1 MTDHNASLELDKGQK
16 LLQQL
21 VHFRTYAAT
30 KSDGFK
36 ETVTESIMR
45 TEQMHL
51 DKFPALAD
59 DINKA
64 FDQVYAGRAVPSM
77 RALDDETLIPTPRGF
92 KLIKDIVVGDEIFD
106 RQGNITKVL
115 KLHKFTDIPLYELQ
129 FSDYSKLTACAEHLW
144 HIRTNDDLRN
154 GKERVETT
162 QFISEHLYQSERPN
176 IRIKNTEA
184 VQYPKQELAVDPYI
198 LGLWLGNGYS
208 SGTQWASDVNDAKN
222 WTCAAY
228 EKAGYEVWKAG
239 TKNIYAW
246 NVADLKAD
254 LLKYDLIKNKHIPDI
269 YLISSIEQRYDLLAG
284 LIDTDGCVCSDTGR
298 ILFSNCNYR
307 LIEGIKQL
315 INSLGFTYTDT
326 CRLAHDNS
334 QDNWNVSFFGNKQC
348 SKMPRKRNKITERTS
363 IRTHYRRVT
372 ALTFLKNGNAT
383 CFEVDS
389 ADHSFLAGVN
399 YIPTH
404 NCLQFSGPAIHKEN
418 VRSFNC
424 SAHKVENYKTIADFF
439 YISMCGSGI
448 GFSIQKMHI
457 KHLPVVVYGDSSE
470 TFTIPDSKDGWA
482 DSLLKLLENPR
493 IQFDYSLIRPNGT
506 KLSSGGTA
514 SGPQALQI
522 MHGKVRLILIKAFNR
537 QLKPIEIHDT
547 ICHMLDAV
555 VVGGSR
561 RSSSISLFDADDEDM
576 LTSKTGNWFDN
587 NPQRARAN
595 NSAVLYRDDPK
606 LKQKFDLVFD
616 RLVQSG
622 YGEPGFLLSNSRDL
636 LVNPCMSLEYTHLLK
651 KFGDNDFRITKLR
664 DVHIGDEIWS
674 GFNWTKVT
682 AKWKTGNKKL
692 YKYIT
697 EHNYFIGTDN
707 HRVMSEGYKVE
718 VKDAKTLDIVKGP
731 YDSTFNFDNSL
742 MVYHSRELAE
752 EFQEEISSKGIV
764 TSIVPVES
772 GFELKT
778 ADCYNFNNKIIS
790 ITELPEEDVYDI
802 TVDDPSHCFWCSGA
816 HVSNCNEARLKS
828 FCNLSEINVAACKTP
843 KEFME
848 AVHAA
853 TVIGSLQA
861 SYTNFNYI
869 APDWK
874 EKCEEEAL
882 LGVSL
887 TGQALN
893 WNLLTKEGLLKTASE
908 SLLSTNE
915 MMARKLGINLA
926 HRIGLVKPS
935 GTTSAWLGVTSGI
948 HAAYAPHYFRRVRID
963 VSHPIAQYLLSIYK
977 LGEPDSRS
985 FLEYDKF
992 NSSNVIVTIPMKSH
1006 AGSIQREKESA
1017 IELLE
1022 RDKFVYNNWIKPSH
1036 RIGEDTHNISIT
1048 VEYRQEELEDI
1059 RKWMWE
1065 NRDSYAGIS
1074 LFPKD
1079 DNKYSQTPFESISKG
1094 IYYRKYSELADLD
1107 FSTLNF
1113 HNVLDERLG
1122 EAACGGNS
1130 CEFK

>member
-1 MTDHNASLELDKGQK
+1 MTTDHNASLELDKGQK

-45 TEQMHL
+45 VEQMHL
-51 DKFPALAD
+51 DRYPALAD
-59 DINKA
+59 DITKA
-64 FDQVYAGRAVPSM
+64 FDQVYAGKVVPSM
-77 RALDDETLIPTPRGF
+77 RF
-92 KLIKDIVVGDEIFD
+92 
-106 RQGNITKVL
+106 
-115 KLHKFTDIPLYELQ
+115 
-129 FSDYSKLTACAEHLW
+129 
-144 HIRTNDDLRN
+144 
-154 GKERVETT
+154 T
-162 QFISEHLYQSERPN
+162 QF
-176 IRIKNTEA
+176 
-184 VQYPKQELAVDPYI
+184 
-198 LGLWLGNGYS
+198 G
-208 SGTQWASDVNDAKN
+208 
-222 WTCAAY
+222 
-228 EKAGYEVWKAG
+228 
-239 TKNIYAW
+239 
-246 NVADLKAD
+246 
-254 LLKYDLIKNKHIPDI
+254 
-269 YLISSIEQRYDLLAG
+269 
-284 LIDTDGCVCSDTGR
+284 
-298 ILFSNCNYR
+298 
-307 LIEGIKQL
+307 
-315 INSLGFTYTDT
+315 
-326 CRLAHDNS
+326 
-334 QDNWNVSFFGNKQC
+334 
-348 SKMPRKRNKITERTS
+348 
-363 IRTHYRRVT
+363 
-372 ALTFLKNGNAT
+372 
-383 CFEVDS
+383 
-389 ADHSFLAGVN
+389 
-399 YIPTH
+399 
-404 NCLQFSGPAIHKEN
+404 GPAITREN
-418 VRSFNC
+418 VRGYNC
-424 SAHKVENYKTIADFF
+424 SAHKVDSLKTIADFF
-439 YISMCGSGI
+439 YISMAGAGI
-448 GFSIQKMHI
+448 GYSVQKMHI
-457 KHLPVVVYGDSSE
+457 KDLPLIVYGDSSE
-470 TFTIPDSKDGWA
+470 TFIIPDSKEGWS

-493 IQFDYSLIRPNGT
+493 LQFDYSLIRPNGT

-514 SGPQALQI
+514 SGPQALQT
-522 MHGKVRLILIKAFNR
+522 MHGRVRLILIKAFDR
-537 QLKPIEIHDT
+537 QLKSLEVHDI

-561 RSSSISLFDADDEDM
+561 RSSAIVLFDATDEDM
-576 LTSKTGNWFDN
+576 LTCKTGNWFDN

-636 LVNPCMSLEYTHLLK
+636 LVNPCIPLDSHLLK
-651 KFGDNDFRITKLR
+651 KFADNDFRITKLR
-664 DVHIGDEIWS
+664 NVDIGDEIWS
-674 GFNWTKVT
+674 GFNWTTVT
-682 AKWKTGNKKL
+682 AKWKTGTKKI

-707 HRVMSEGYKVE
+707 HRVMSGGYKVE

-731 YDSTFNFDNSL
+731 YDSTFNFANSL

-752 EFQEEISSKGIV
+752 EFQEEISSKGVV
-764 TSIVPVES
+764 TSIVHTEA
-772 GFELKT
+772 GFELKI
-778 ADCYNFNNKIIS
+778 ADCYNFNNKIFS
-790 ITELPEEDVYDI
+790 VTELPEEDVYDI

-828 FCNLSEINVAACKTP
+828 FCNLSEVNVAACKTP
-843 KEFME
+843 KEFIE

-853 TVIGSLQA
+853 TIIGSLQA

-915 MMARKLGINLA
+915 YMARKLGINLA

-1006 AGSIQREKESA
+1006 AGSIQREKETA

-1065 NRDSYAGIS
+1065 NRESYAGIS

-1122 EAACGGNS
+1122 EIACGGGG

>member
-1 MTDHNASLELDKGQK
+1 MSDHSASLELDKGQK

-30 KSDGFK
+30 KSDGYK

-45 TEQMHL
+45 SEDFHL
-51 DKFPALAD
+51 NQHPKLSD

-64 FDQVYAGRAVPSM
+64 FDQVYAGRVVPSM
-77 RALDDETLIPTPRGF
+77 RGM
-92 KLIKDIVVGDEIFD
+92 
-106 RQGNITKVL
+106 
-115 KLHKFTDIPLYELQ
+115 Q
-129 FSDYSKLTACAEHLW
+129 FNGPAVEKE
-144 HIRTNDDLRN
+144 HIR
-154 GKERVETT
+154 
-162 QFISEHLYQSERPN
+162 Q
-176 IRIKNTEA
+176 
-184 VQYPKQELAVDPYI
+184 
-198 LGLWLGNGYS
+198 
-208 SGTQWASDVNDAKN
+208 
-222 WTCAAY
+222 
-228 EKAGYEVWKAG
+228 
-239 TKNIYAW
+239 
-246 NVADLKAD
+246 
-254 LLKYDLIKNKHIPDI
+254 
-269 YLISSIEQRYDLLAG
+269 
-284 LIDTDGCVCSDTGR
+284 
-298 ILFSNCNYR
+298 
-307 LIEGIKQL
+307 
-315 INSLGFTYTDT
+315 
-326 CRLAHDNS
+326 
-334 QDNWNVSFFGNKQC
+334 
-348 SKMPRKRNKITERTS
+348 
-363 IRTHYRRVT
+363 
-372 ALTFLKNGNAT
+372 
-383 CFEVDS
+383 
-389 ADHSFLAGVN
+389 
-399 YIPTH
+399 
-404 NCLQFSGPAIHKEN
+404 
-418 VRSFNC
+418 FNC
-424 SAHKVENYKTIADFF
+424 SSHPVTTYKTIADFF

-457 KHLPVVVYGDSSE
+457 KSLPVVVYGDSSE
-470 TFTIPDSKDGWA
+470 TFIIPDSKDGWS

-514 SGPQALQI
+514 SGPQALQT
-522 MHGKVRLILIKAFNR
+522 MHGKVRLILIKAHNR
-537 QLKPIEIHDT
+537 QLKSIEIHDI

-576 LTSKTGNWFDN
+576 LTSKSGNWFDN

-622 YGEPGFLLSNSRDL
+622 WGEPGFLLSNSRDL
-636 LVNPCMSLEYTHLLK
+636 LVNPC
-651 KFGDNDFRITKLR
+651 
-664 DVHIGDEIWS
+664 
-674 GFNWTKVT
+674 
-682 AKWKTGNKKL
+682 
-692 YKYIT
+692 
-697 EHNYFIGTDN
+697 
-707 HRVMSEGYKVE
+707 
-718 VKDAKTLDIVKGP
+718 
-731 YDSTFNFDNSL
+731 
-742 MVYHSRELAE
+742 
-752 EFQEEISSKGIV
+752 
-764 TSIVPVES
+764 
-772 GFELKT
+772 
-778 ADCYNFNNKIIS
+778 
-790 ITELPEEDVYDI
+790 
-802 TVDDPSHCFWCSGA
+802 
-816 HVSNCNEARLKS
+816 NEARLLS

-848 AVHAA
+848 ACHAA

-874 EKCEEEAL
+874 EKCEYEAL

-908 SLLSTNE
+908 SLVSTNE
-915 MMARKLGINLA
+915 DMARKLGINLA

-948 HAAYAPHYFRRVRID
+948 HAAYAPYYFRRVRID

-977 LGEPDSRS
+977 LNDPDTRS
-985 FLEYDKF
+985 FLEFDKF
-992 NSSNVIVTIPMKSH
+992 NSSNIIVTIPMKSNSH
-1006 AGSIQREKESA
+1006 AIQREKETA

-1048 VEYRQEELEDI
+1048 VDYRIEELEDI

-1074 LFPKD
+1074 LFPRD
-1079 DNKYSQTPFESISKG
+1079 DNKYSQTPFESISKSV
-1094 IYYRKYSELADLD
+1094 YYRKYSEIADLD

-1122 EAACGGNS
+1122 EAACGGGG